1 MRNQYKILAE
11 RYEEVAQGLVEAKT
25 IYQEPTVVDGQLYFG
40 KYRVFPKQEYHDS
53 ETTFEDA
60 VKSSLLSSPTLK
72 NLNELEK
79 VGVKFEKVYKGTYN
93 STAVYGKDPNG
104 ESFIYIRKAG
114 TQVPPLIYYKTERAG
129 SAADLFN
136 KFISNLAKP
145 PLDAKTFLEGAIEPM
160 FTNSGRRRKFITRP
174 DGKTDVLLGNVIIN
188 GTIKSGYTIWNY
200 TAKEIPVKFGI
211 VKGEFYIDIPFEM
224 YSDWFP
230 ESIEGDFTIAS
241 NIHRSGYLT
250 PIELLKAGIPEK
262 VKGDTIL
269 TGPAY
274 SSLANYFP
282 DMKWN
287 IYRLGPAQW
296 ELVKK
301 INAELYKDNP
311 GVNIDI

>member
-11 RYEEVAQGLVEAKT
+11 RYEEITQGLVEAKT

-40 KYRVFPKQEYHDS
+40 KYRVFSKVEYHDS

-79 VGVKFEKVYKGTYN
+79 VGVKFEKVYKSTSN

-104 ESFIYIRKAG
+104 ESFIYIRKVG

-145 PLDAKTFLEGAIEPM
+145 PLDAKTFLEGAIDSI
-160 FTNSGRRRKFITRP
+160 FTDSGRKRKFVTRP
-174 DGKTDVLLGNVIIN
+174 DGKIDVLLGNVLIN
-188 GTIKSGYTIWNY
+188 GTIKLGYTTWNY
-200 TAKEIPVKFGI
+200 TAKEIPVKFG
-211 VKGEFYIDIPFEM
+211 VLKGDLFTQIPFEM

-230 ESIEGDFTIAS
+230 ESIEGDFTIS
-241 NIHRSGYLT
+241 SFPHRSGYLT
-250 PIELLKAGIPEK
+250 PIQMLKAGIPEK
-262 VKGDTIL
+262 VKGQTTL
-269 TGPAY
+269 RGPAY
-274 SSLANYFP
+274 SSLVNYFP
-282 DMKWN
+282 DMKWGEY
-287 IYRLGPAQW
+287 ILGPTQW
-296 ELVKK
+296 EIIRK
-301 INAELYKDNP
+301 IDAELYKDNP
-311 GVNIDI
+311 GVSIDI